1 MSEKQT
7 DLEKKLSSRHSFDDE
22 DGNHSTTT
30 IRAVTPSCHD
40 LSVDLLT
47 TAKDA
52 TTPVLLEPLPPLPQS
67 PKIIEPP
74 SESFPPVLTRHE
86 FSRRKSNSCKLPSST
101 SQRKQEN
108 NKNVGTVIGD
118 YVGIYKSELTL
129 RIGDKIEIISKDT
142 EVSRNIGWWT
152 GRNVKGQIG
161 IFPAACVCS
170 EPLPRTGNN
179 MQPSKSTDYSL
190 EIHSSE
196 VDLKEVIGIGGFG
209 KVYRGIYLG
218 EDVAVKVAKTTT
230 YDTLKAVQDVISEA
244 EKFAHLA
251 HQNVCALIGVVLVKD
266 VCLVMEYA
274 RGGALSEVLH
284 KRGMSLPV
292 SVILDWSAQ
301 IASAM
306 TYLHHEAEPSLIHR
320 DIKSSNSKSISST
333 NW

>member
-1 MSEKQT
+1 MSDKQT
-7 DLEKKLSSRHSFDDE
+7 DLDKKLHTRHSFDDE

-30 IRAVTPSCHD
+30 IRAVTPSGHD
-40 LSVDLLT
+40 LSVDC

-74 SESFPPVLTRHE
+74 GTSLRPALTHHE
-86 FSRRKSNSCKLPSST
+86 FSRRKSNSCKLYSST
-101 SQRKQEN
+101 SQRKQG

-152 GRNVKGQIG
+152 GRNSKGQIG

-170 EPLPRTGNN
+170 EPLPRTGNSQAN
-179 MQPSKSTDYSL
+179 TDYSL

-196 VDLKEVIGIGGFG
+196 VDMKEVIGIGGFG

-230 YDTLKAVQDVISEA
+230 YDVIKAVQDVISEA

-301 IASAM
+301 IASAI
-306 TYLHHEAEPSLIHR
+306 TYLHHEAKPSLIHR
-320 DIKSSNSKSISST
+320 DIKSSNSKSDMFY
-333 NW
+333 